1 MHTTDNYT
9 EPIRLGSVVD
19 VLYLDKGFRRELAV
33 VTPREANPFKGKM
46 NVRSPLCKA
55 ILGRKRGEIVD
66 LSAPG
71 GRFRIQIMGVDNSA
85 SPADDE
91 PAEDS

>member
-1 MHTTDNYT
+1 VPTTDNYT
-9 EPIRLGSVVD
+9 EPIRLGSIVD
-19 VLYLDKGFRRELAV
+19 VLYLDKGFRRELTV
-33 VTPREANPFKGKM
+33 VAPQEANPFRGKM

-85 SPADDE
+85 V
-91 PAEDS
+91 PAEGELIEDS

>member
-19 VLYLDKGFRRELAV
+19 VLYLDKGLRRELAV